1 LNLSARAA
9 GCPEGAKQG
18 GTVVTLNF
26 STAPLDGRAQLDY
39 WRKVVCSTFVEYEM
53 DVPQRSTA
61 GFLGQ
66 VTAQT
71 VGGVGVARVVS
82 DPHTVFRSPTL
93 IRRSSEDDLLVNLA
107 VQGRVTVAQQG
118 REALLRPGDFTVYD
132 SALPCRIACLDP
144 FELLVL
150 KVPRP
155 LFDAHCP
162 LAQDTMATPVPGDRG
177 AGALIAPFLH
187 SLTIHARSLAP
198 DTSARICAT
207 LLELLAAA
215 LHDRTAAVSRLEA
228 PAVVHM
234 GRARRYIIDHIADP
248 DLSPAVIAQAL
259 GISVRYL
266 HAIFQAEDTS
276 PSRWILRQ
284 RIHMAAGLLAD
295 PGRTSRSITDIAY
308 AVGFKDASHFTR
320 TFKSSHG
327 VSPREYRRDHSTA
340 SPGPTTCTPSSVGR
354 S

>member
-1 LNLSARAA
+1 M
-9 GCPEGAKQG
+9 
-18 GTVVTLNF
+18 TLNF
-26 STAPLDGRAQLDY
+26 STAPLDSRAQLDY
-39 WRKVVCSTFVEYEM
+39 WREVVCTTFVEYEM
-53 DVPQRSTA
+53 DVPRHPSA

-71 VGGVGVARVVS
+71 VGGVGIARVVS
-82 DPHTVFRSPTL
+82 DPHTVFRSPRL

-118 REALLRPGDFTVYD
+118 REALLRPGDLTVYD

-162 LAQDTMATPVPGDRG
+162 LARDTMATPVPGDRG
-177 AGALIAPFLH
+177 VGALIAPFLH
-187 SLTIHARSLAP
+187 SLTLHARGLAP
-198 DTSARICAT
+198 DTSARIGAT
-207 LLELLAAA
+207 LLELLATA
-215 LHDRTAAVSRLEA
+215 LSDRTAAAVRLEV
-228 PAVVHM
+228 PGAVHS
-234 GRARRYIIDHIADP
+234 GRARRYILDHIADP

-266 HAIFQAEDTS
+266 HAIFQAEDAS
-276 PSRWILRQ
+276 PSRWIQRQ
-284 RIHMAAGLLAD
+284 RIHMAARLLAD
-295 PGRTSRSITDIAY
+295 PGRTGWTVTDIAY

-320 TFKSSHG
+320 AFKSGHG
-327 VSPREYRRDHSTA
+327 VSPREYRRDHSAAPQGPA
-340 SPGPTTCTPSSVGR
+340 S
-354 S
+354 

>member
-1 LNLSARAA
+1 MTLS
-9 GCPEGAKQG
+9 
-18 GTVVTLNF
+18 F
-26 STAPLDGRAQLDY
+26 STAQLDSRAQLDY
-39 WRKVVCSTFVEYEM
+39 WREVVCSTFVEYEM
-53 DVPQRSTA
+53 DVPRQPSI

-107 VQGRVTVAQQG
+107 VQGRVTVTQQG
-118 REALLRPGDFTVYD
+118 REALLRPGDLTVYD
-132 SALPCRIACLDP
+132 SALPCRITCLDP

-162 LAQDTMATPVPGDRG
+162 MLRDTMATQVPGDRG
-177 AGALIAPFLH
+177 VGALIAPFLH
-187 SLTIHARSLAP
+187 SLTVHARGLAP
-198 DTSARICAT
+198 DTSAQIGAT
-207 LLELLAAA
+207 LLELLATA
-215 LHDRTAAVSRLEA
+215 LSDQTTVAGRLKA
-228 PAVVHM
+228 PGTVHM
-234 GRARRYIIDHIADP
+234 DRARRYIDDHIADP

-266 HAIFQAEDTS
+266 HAIFRAEHTS
-276 PSRWILRQ
+276 PSRWILR
-284 RIHMAAGLLAD
+284 RRVHRAAGLLAD
-295 PGRTSRSITDIAY
+295 PVRADRSVTDIAY

-320 TFKSSHG
+320 AFKSRHG
-327 VSPREYRRDHSTA
+327 VSPREYRRHHSA
-340 SPGPTTCTPSSVGR
+340 APQGPAA
-354 S
+354 

>member
-1 LNLSARAA
+1 M
-9 GCPEGAKQG
+9 
-18 GTVVTLNF
+18 TLNF
-26 STAPLDGRAQLDY
+26 STAPLDSRAQLDY
-39 WRKVVCSTFVEYEM
+39 WREVVCSTFVEYEM
-53 DVPQRSTA
+53 DVPRHPSA

-132 SALPCRIACLDP
+132 SALPCRIAGLDP

-150 KVPRP
+150 KVPRA

-177 AGALIAPFLH
+177 AGALVAPFLH
-187 SLTIHARSLAP
+187 SLTVHARGLAP
-198 DTSARICAT
+198 DTSARIGAT
-207 LLELLAAA
+207 LLELLATA
-215 LHDRTAAVSRLEA
+215 LSERTAAAGRIKA
-228 PAVVHM
+228 PGAVHM
-234 GRARRYIIDHIADP
+234 GRARRYILDHIADP

-266 HAIFQAEDTS
+266 HAIFRAEDTS

-284 RIHMAAGLLAD
+284 RIHRAARLLAD
-295 PGRTSRSITDIAY
+295 PDRTGRSVTDIAY

-320 TFKSSHG
+320 AFKSHHG
-327 VSPREYRRDHSTA
+327 VSPREYRRDRSA
-340 SPGPTTCTPSSVGR
+340 APSDLMS
-354 S
+354 